1 MINEL
6 ESNKMDLLNTT
17 AGEELIMDSS
27 EATFMNDVV
36 EESKKTPVI
45 VDFWAPW
52 CGPCKTLGPALEA
65 EVRANAGS
73 VKMVKIDVDQN
84 QSLAQQMRIQSIPAV
99 FAFID
104 GQPVDGFQGAKS
116 PTEIKEFVKK
126 VISLNP
132 NKSEED
138 GLDAAIE
145 MAEKMLIEGELTEAL
160 EVFTAVVKEDPK
172 SLKGLSGMIKSYLK
186 LGELDQARDII
197 SSIPNEIKNSSE
209 INTIKAQVELA
220 VQVATYASVEELE
233 KIVASSPKNYQAL
246 MELALA
252 KNAEGNVEE
261 AIETLLNLLREDLD
275 WNDGEAKMQL
285 LKLIESMDAK
295 DPLAL
300 SARRKLSSIIF
311 A

>member
-1 MINEL
+1 
-6 ESNKMDLLNTT
+6 MDLLNTT

-27 EATFMNDVV
+27 EATFMDDVV

-65 EVRANAGS
+65 EVKANSGA

-116 PTEIKEFVKK
+116 PLEIKEFVKK
-126 VISLNP
+126 VISLSP

-138 GLDAAIE
+138 GLNTALE
-145 MAEKMLIEGELTEAL
+145 MAEKMLMEGEFTEAL
-160 EVFTAVVKEDPK
+160 EVFSAIVTEDPK
-172 SLKGLSGMIKSYLK
+172 SLKGFSGVIRCYLK

-197 SSIPNEIKNSSE
+197 SGLPNEIKDNSELSSV
-209 INTIKAQVELA
+209 KAQVELA
-220 VQVATYASVEELE
+220 VQAESYGSVEELE
-233 KIVASSPKNYQAL
+233 KKVASNPKNYQVL

-252 KNAEGNVEE
+252 RNAEGNIEE
-261 AIETLLNLLREDLD
+261 AIETLLDILRQDLE
-275 WNDGEAKMQL
+275 WNDGEAKTQL
-285 LKLIESMDAK
+285 LKLIESLGAN

-311 A
+311 V

>member
-209 INTIKAQVELA
+209 LNTIKAQVELA

-261 AIETLLNLLREDLD
+261 AIETLLNLLRQDLD

>member
-1 MINEL
+1 
-6 ESNKMDLLNTT
+6 MDLLNTT

>member
-261 AIETLLNLLREDLD
+261 AIETLLNLLRQDLD

-300 SARRKLSSIIF
+300 SADVN
-311 A
+311 

>member
-1 MINEL
+1 
-6 ESNKMDLLNTT
+6 MDLLNTT
-17 AGEELIMDSS
+17 TGEEVIMDSS
-27 EATFMNDVV
+27 EATFMDDVV

-65 EVRANAGS
+65 EVRANSGS

-116 PTEIKEFVKK
+116 PAEIKEFVKK
-126 VISLNP
+126 VIALNP
-132 NKSEED
+132 NKTEED
-138 GLDAAIE
+138 GLAAALE
-145 MAEKMLIEGELTEAL
+145 MAEKMLNNGEFTEAL
-160 EVFTAVVKEDPK
+160 EVFTAVVTEDPK
-172 SLKGLSGMIKSYLK
+172 SLKGLSGMVKSHLK
-186 LGELDQARDII
+186 LGALDQARDII
-197 SSIPNEIKNSSE
+197 SGLPNEIKDNPE
-209 INTIKAQVELA
+209 LNTIKAQVELA
-220 VQVATYASVEELE
+220 IQAETYSSVEELE
-233 KIVASSPKNYQAL
+233 KIVASNPKNYQAL

-252 KNAEGNVEE
+252 RNAEGKVEE
-261 AIETLLNLLREDLD
+261 AIETLLDLLRQDLE
-275 WNDGEAKMQL
+275 WNDGEAKTQL

-295 DPLAL
+295 DSLAL

>member
-1 MINEL
+1 
-6 ESNKMDLLNTT
+6 MDLLNTT

-209 INTIKAQVELA
+209 LNTIKAQVELA

-261 AIETLLNLLREDLD
+261 AIETLLNLLRQDLD